1 MTSSVWDENK
11 QILFSIVQEQISENN
26 VSELHKHD
34 ILELSQHIISMYHK
48 KRFSYPNIVE
58 MNKAI
63 LGDISQYI
71 HKQKKNE
78 NSQLRSP
85 GQTFFDKKTVQ
96 DIPLHKIQPDNDAP
110 FKIENASIQKL
121 HQERLDSFS
130 RDVSK
135 KEEEFQQ
142 SMKNAPPNEI
152 DFRDPDQDETFD
164 IDRLLE
170 QELKKRQLEI
180 VPVTKI
186 GNIENINDAT
196 NTGNIENINEL
207 DMDNNTMKMNVRN
220 EVSEFIKDPYF
231 SSKNSTDYISSSTK
245 SSKVISFQDN
255 MHSNDQMH
263 IDVKNSDHTISDVN
277 SNSSSNVGIL
287 NRLKPVDIIS
297 NVERN
302 SIYNEKPNT
311 KPLKS
316 ILKKPNN
323 KMEMYRS
330 YYIYKTQLSITHN
343 TNVSANT
350 SAYTDNNKQN
360 EFIVTLKDQS
370 VRNFSQS
377 KHIIIESIILLNY
390 PIIPIT
396 LDDDSSNQKHTQS
409 IPVIVLENH
418 NESLTEDVNRIFLPS
433 TIQPF
438 LFSGEF
444 CLPRSDTFKIRSLN
458 NDILSFDEICIQY
471 RLL

>member
-1 MTSSVWDENK
+1 MTSSIWDENK
-11 QILFSIVQEQISENN
+11 QILFSIVQEQMSENS
-26 VSELHKHD
+26 VSELHKND
-34 ILELSQHIISMYHK
+34 ILDFSQHIISMYHK
-48 KRFSYPNIVE
+48 KRFSYPSVVE

-71 HKQKKNE
+71 HKQKKND
-78 NSQLRSP
+78 NSQHRTQ
-85 GQTFFDKKTVQ
+85 GQTFFGKKPVQ
-96 DIPLHKIQPDNDAP
+96 DIPLHKIQPDNEAP

-170 QELKKRQLEI
+170 QEMKKRQLEI
-180 VPVTKI
+180 IPVT
-186 GNIENINDAT
+186 NVDNVENINGGT
-196 NTGNIENINEL
+196 NTENSGNKDINEL
-207 DMDNNTMKMNVRN
+207 DMDNNVMKMNVRN
-220 EVSEFIKDPYF
+220 EVSEFIKEPSF
-231 SSKNSTDYISSSTK
+231 SSKNSNDYLSSSPK
-245 SSKVISFQDN
+245 SSTVISFQDN
-255 MHSNDQMH
+255 VHSNDEMY
-263 IDVKNSDHTISDVN
+263 IDVKNSNHTTSKINN
-277 SNSSSNVGIL
+277 SNNSIGIL
-287 NRLKPVDIIS
+287 NRLKTVDAIS
-297 NVERN
+297 DVERRSN
-302 SIYNEKPNT
+302 HNEKAIK

-316 ILKKPNN
+316 ILKKTNN
-323 KMEMYRS
+323 NMEMYHS
-330 YYIYKTQLSITHN
+330 HYIYKTHLTIAYN
-343 TNVSANT
+343 TNTNT
-350 SAYTDNNKQN
+350 NK
-360 EFIVTLKDQS
+360 EFIVTLKDPS
-370 VRNFSQS
+370 IRNFSRG

-396 LDDDSSNQKHTQS
+396 LDNYSSDQKYKPS
-409 IPVIVLENH
+409 IPVIVLEDH
-418 NESLTEDVNRIFLPS
+418 IESPKEEENRIFLPS

-444 CLPRSDTFKIRSLN
+444 CLPTSNKFKIRSLN
-458 NDILSFDEICIQY
+458 NDVLSFDEICIQY